1 MGKIIGDRLQNRGI
15 EKEEHPEVEEDKNL
29 DSVNIHEDSSDWSPG
44 SESQGRRQEHVQVE
58 EHINL
63 DKKEDLNTTYENLQL
78 SQDGDSN
85 KENVAENKT
94 EKFIS
99 EEEKLQ
105 VKEGE
110 SLKEKEPAQYFQIGN
125 THEQWPCLRC
135 EQDNDDFSRNISEQ
149 PQGEIHIHE
158 GDSVAPTEWWHYFQY
173 DDESEKF
180 LPSGSQTQRNPKP
193 DPHPHL
199 ATEVVNHEPG
209 CDSSLEG
216 TTSEINITSLHK
228 PLQGQDQSRQTL
240 PTLTERVEILRVQFD
255 AVLERNKHLEE
266 SLAALTR
273 KENALE
279 VILDRQ
285 TQQISS
291 IDERQVEQE
300 RVLLAPMRTIYIR
313 QFHDLVT
320 LNHSLFLTVKSF
332 YTFPVHASFHP
343 ILLQCSL
350 LMYQIRESISQ
361 KMSGTFIYARQMWAL
376 KQRVNQHERGIRER
390 LAPASHGG
398 DLWQFIKEAHAVA
411 PKFFCKGNLWNKFLD
426 LILEDEEQLRILG
439 LSAAAVELTRYG
451 RSPPPGSRWDLAS
464 SRQDANFRNELVF
477 AEVVAG
483 QSDELRPLYAEL
495 YEFFYKVP
503 PETMYIKVRLLFFYA
518 GGFAELFSLTIDLQN
533 LL

>member
-1 MGKIIGDRLQNRGI
+1 MGKIIRDRHQDRDVD
-15 EKEEHPEVEEDKNL
+15 KEESSQFEEDKNL
-29 DSVNIHEDSSDWSPG
+29 DLGNIHEDSPNWSRG
-44 SESQGRRQEHVQVE
+44 IESQVRRDEVGQGE

-63 DKKEDLNTTYENLQL
+63 DKEEDSNTTYENLQSSED
-78 SQDGDSN
+78 SQSN
-85 KENVAENKT
+85 KENVAEGKT
-94 EKFIS
+94 EKVIS
-99 EEEKLQ
+99 DQ
-105 VKEGE
+105 GE
-110 SLKEKEPAQYFQIGN
+110 FPVAKGVSLKEKEPEHFSS

-135 EQDNDDFSRNISEQ
+135 EQDNDDFARNISDQ
-149 PQGEIHIHE
+149 QQGEIMTCNHDE
-158 GDSVAPTEWWHYFQY
+158 AVPNEWWHYFQY
-173 DDESEKF
+173 DDENEKF

-193 DPHPHL
+193 DEHE
-199 ATEVVNHEPG
+199 TEVVSYKPALE
-209 CDSSLEG
+209 CDSSQEG
-216 TTSEINITSLHK
+216 TTSETNTTSLHK
-228 PLQGQDQSRQTL
+228 LLQNLQSDDQEPRRVL
-240 PTLTERVEILRVQFD
+240 PTLTERVEALRVQFD

-266 SLAALTR
+266 ILAALTK

-300 RVLLAPMRTIYIR
+300 RVLLAPMRNIYIR
-313 QFHDLVT
+313 QFHDL
-320 LNHSLFLTVKSF
+320 
-332 YTFPVHASFHP
+332 
-343 ILLQCSL
+343 
-350 LMYQIRESISQ
+350 IRESISQ

-390 LAPASHGG
+390 LAPASNGG

-451 RSPPPGSRWDLAS
+451 RSPPSGAISDLQS

-503 PETMYIKVRLLFFYA
+503 PETMYIK
-518 GGFAELFSLTIDLQN
+518 GEPDLPGQPVQVPEVKEEVVV
-533 LL
+533 L